1 MELKYPR
8 TIKLNYKTILKII
21 FYQTLKKIN
30 PMSKKRGQLSLEEE
44 KYISDYIET
53 TSIEDIASALNR
65 TTEPIK
71 KYIESKALLQPKGIQ
86 QENEILKLKLRSKSF
101 WIEIT
106 RQFDTETG
114 ELEYFENTWV
124 NLIKQFR
131 EDVLPAEELQIK
143 QFITIDILINR
154 SMKERKRH
162 IAETEKLQKAVDQEY
177 SKEES
182 DRDIP
187 KLANLETQLSFAR
200 NSIASYTNEYTKL
213 LSEQQKISKDLKAT
227 REQRIKRIE
236 DGKSSWAGLI
246 RMLEDEE
253 IREKEGRQLE
263 ILKMATDKFKGSLY
277 DLHSYQDGQLDR
289 PILNAESVANDDA

>member
-1 MELKYPR
+1 M
-8 TIKLNYKTILKII
+8 IKLNFRTILKII
-21 FYQTLKKIN
+21 FYPTLKKIN
-30 PMSKKRGQLSLEEE
+30 YMSRKRGQLSLEEE
-44 KYISDYIET
+44 KYIRDNIDQQ
-53 TSIEDIASALNR
+53 SIEDIAVVLNR
-65 TTEPIK
+65 TPEPIK
-71 KYIESKALLQPKGIQ
+71 RYVETEALLQPRGVQ
-86 QENEILKLKLRSKSF
+86 QENEILRLKLRSKSF
-101 WIEIT
+101 WTEIT
-106 RQFDTETG
+106 RQFDKESG
-114 ELEYFENTWV
+114 ELEYFENTWI

-162 IAETEKLQKAVDQEY
+162 ITETEKLQVLVDKEY
-177 SKEES
+177 AKPE
-182 DRDIP
+182 DQRDIA
-187 KLANLETQLSFAR
+187 KLANMETQLSFAR

-236 DGKSSWAGLI
+236 DGKSSWTGLI
-246 RMLEDEE
+246 RMLEEEE

-263 ILKMATDKFKGSLY
+263 ILKMAMNKSKTTLY

-289 PILNAESVANDDA
+289 PILNAESVQEDDS